1 MRTGIFLSYAG
12 GFLEAVYE
20 VVELE
25 KLGVDLALVA
35 EAYSYDAISQLGF
48 LAARTSRIELGTGV
62 VPIYTRTP
70 ALMAMTAAG
79 LDYVSDGRFRLG
91 LGTSGPQVIE
101 GFHGLPF
108 DAPLGRTREV
118 VDICRQ
124 VWRRERLAY
133 DGKHYQLP
141 LPAEKGTGL
150 GKPLKLINHP
160 VRERIPITIAALGP
174 KNVELTA
181 EIAEGWQP
189 VFFSPEK
196 ADEVWGDALRAGAA
210 KRDPAL
216 GPLDVMVSASL
227 AIGDDMDERL
237 SWAKP

>member
-1 MRTGIFLSYAG
+1 MVMRTGIFLSYAG
-12 GFLEAVYE
+12 GFLEAVDE

-124 VWRRERLAY
+124 VCRENEVDIFVKKVKGIEIDNKESMAFGELRRDRPTGRWVCWQVTVER
-133 DGKHYQLP
+133 QLRY
-141 LPAEKGTGL
+141 LYVEFKCEVQVIL
-150 GKPLKLINHP
+150 
-160 VRERIPITIAALGP
+160 VR
-174 KNVELTA
+174 VTA
-181 EIAEGWQP
+181 
-189 VFFSPEK
+189 
-196 ADEVWGDALRAGAA
+196 
-210 KRDPAL
+210 
-216 GPLDVMVSASL
+216 
-227 AIGDDMDERL
+227 
-237 SWAKP
+237 